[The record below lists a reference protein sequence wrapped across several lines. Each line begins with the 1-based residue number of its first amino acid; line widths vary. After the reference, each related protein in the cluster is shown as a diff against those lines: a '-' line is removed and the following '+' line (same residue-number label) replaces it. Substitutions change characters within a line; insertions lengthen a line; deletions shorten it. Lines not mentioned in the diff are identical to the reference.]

1 MPLPIFLPSCSTPPL
16 LYIAGMDSLLSG
28 SLHEILVLI
37 IGGVPRVCRG
47 GGGCAPD
54 TQLVVHHFK
63 YPWTHFYLV
72 HCMHILC
79 IRT

>member
-47 GGGCAPD
+47 GGGVCPGHTTSSPPLQVSMDSLLSGSLHA
-54 TQLVVHHFK
+54 
-63 YPWTHFYLV
+63 YIMY
-72 HCMHILC
+72 
-79 IRT
+79 